1 MKKINSEIK
10 FNDNNFKVKIGT
22 TDKKAPSTFYLELG
36 TYITPTENKTS
47 YAEDMISFEK
57 DIKTHIKDK
66 LSASDI
72 SKDFIMVV
80 DVADE
85 RISVNKKSY
94 MEIQLFIRS
103 GNTHNLVFKEL
114 SNNFHKDYVVDLI
127 EHVKN
132 DLNELGYS
140 YSKSKK

>member
-22 TDKKAPSTFYLELG
+22 TDKKTPNTFYLELG
-36 TYITPTENKTS
+36 TYITPLEKKTS
-47 YAEDMISFEK
+47 YTEDIINFEK
-57 DIKTHIKDK
+57 DTKTYIKKQ
-66 LSASDI
+66 LSASNI

-85 RISVNKKSY
+85 RMSIDKKSY
-94 MEIQLFIRS
+94 MEIQVFIKS

-114 SNNFHKDYVVDLI
+114 SNTFHKDYVINLI

-132 DLNELGYS
+132 DLNELGFN